1 MADAGMEA
9 EEVVRNEADEG
20 SGRSCNQAAPIW
32 RPSMRQRTK
41 ARHVS
46 GRLLSKGKGL
56 GRKVAYWQMERS
68 LSDDELAS
76 KAHISVELLKK
87 IKTGEQESSAS
98 MRRKIAEA
106 LKVTVGELLE

>member
-1 MADAGMEA
+1 
-9 EEVVRNEADEG
+9 V
-20 SGRSCNQAAPIW
+20 
-32 RPSMRQRTK
+32 RQRTK

-46 GRLLSKGKGL
+46 DRLLSKRKGL

-87 IKTGEQESSAS
+87 IKTGEQEPSAS